1 MLDDEAWIAKSLQ
14 PSVYPPESLH
24 FIHFLILM
32 SHHNTT
38 SVIILAAGQGTRMK
52 STLPKVLHAVAG
64 RPMLGY
70 AMILARQVATNTVA
84 VVVGHGADCVRTY
97 LEQEKSQF
105 DPYLV
110 VEQIQQLGTGHAV
123 QQAYPALTRYSSQV
137 ASRYVIMC
145 GDTPLLTTETVSAL
159 VHYHQTEGA
168 TLTLLTTVLSDPC
181 GYGRIIRGKEG
192 AVCRVVEDRDASP
205 EDKQVSEINVG
216 TYVVEAGFLEKALGQ
231 LQPQNAQGE
240 YYLTD
245 IIEMAVQQGQK
256 VVAWV
261 TDDSLETTGV
271 NTRVHL
277 ALTEK
282 EMRRR
287 ICERLMLAGVTIL
300 DPDRVVVD
308 HQVTVGRDT
317 VLHPGVILE
326 GETHVGEH
334 CTIRAN
340 SRLTHS
346 VLHRGV
352 RIHDACVLEETTV
365 EDEAVIGPMAHLR
378 PGNVIHK
385 KAKVGN
391 FVELKKTEV
400 GEGSKVN
407 HLSYIGDTWIGRNV
421 NVGAG
426 TITCNYDGYRKART
440 IIKDHVFIGS
450 DVQLIAPVTIGEGA
464 LIAAGTTVTEDVPA
478 DALGI
483 SRVPQITK
491 EGAAARRR
499 ALLDP
504 SGFPPDGKPCS
515 TEDLPAVPPVF
526 QKHQESP

>member
-1 MLDDEAWIAKSLQ
+1 
-14 PSVYPPESLH
+14 
-24 FIHFLILM
+24 M
-32 SHHNTT
+32 SGQNNT

-52 STLPKVLHAVAG
+52 SMMPKVLHCVAG

-70 AMILARQVATNTVA
+70 AMLLARQVASNNVA

-97 LEQEKSQF
+97 LEHEKSQF

-110 VEQIQQLGTGHAV
+110 VEQTQQLGTGHAV
-123 QQAYPALTRYSSQV
+123 QQAYPALIRHSSQL
-137 ASRYVIMC
+137 ASQYMIMC
-145 GDTPLLTTETVSAL
+145 GDTPLLTIKTVSAL
-159 VHYHQTEGA
+159 VNYHQSEGA
-168 TLTLLTTVLSDPC
+168 TLTLLTTVLPDPS
-181 GYGRIIRGKEG
+181 GYGRVIRGKERT
-192 AVCRVVEDRDASP
+192 VCRVVEDRDASP
-205 EDKQVSEINVG
+205 EEKQVSEINVG
-216 TYVVEAGFLEKALGQ
+216 TYVVEAKFLEKALGQ
-231 LQPQNAQGE
+231 LKPQNAQGE

-245 IIEMAVQQGQK
+245 IIEMAVQEEQK

-261 TDDSLETTGV
+261 TADSLETTGV

-277 ALTEK
+277 ALAEK

-287 ICERLMLAGVTIL
+287 ICERLMLDGVTIL
-300 DPDRVVVD
+300 DPERVVVD

-317 VLHPGVILE
+317 VLHPGVVLE

-340 SRLTHS
+340 SRITNS
-346 VLHRGV
+346 VVHQGV
-352 RIHDACVLEETTV
+352 KIQDACVLQEATV
-365 EDEAVIGPMAHLR
+365 EEEAVIGPMAHLR
-378 PGNVIHK
+378 PGSVIHR

-407 HLSYIGDTWIGRNV
+407 HLSYLGDTLIGRNV

-426 TITCNYDGYRKART
+426 TITCNYDGYRKAQT
-440 IIKDHVFIGS
+440 VIEDNVFIGS
-450 DVQLIAPVTIGEGA
+450 DVQLIAPVTIGSGA
-464 LIAAGTTVTEDVPA
+464 LVAAGTTVTENVPA

-483 SRVPQITK
+483 SRTPQSNK
-491 EGAAARRR
+491 EGTAARRR

-504 SGFPPDGKPCS
+504 SGLPTNGQNGQADERPSS
-515 TEDLPAVPPVF
+515 TPVLRKQ
-526 QKHQESP
+526 QKSS

>member
-1 MLDDEAWIAKSLQ
+1 
-14 PSVYPPESLH
+14 
-24 FIHFLILM
+24 M
-32 SHHNTT
+32 SRQNNT

-52 STLPKVLHAVAG
+52 STLPKVLHRVAG

-110 VEQIQQLGTGHAV
+110 VEQTQQLGTGHAV
-123 QQAYPALTRYSSQV
+123 QQAYPALTRQSSHV
-137 ASRYVIMC
+137 ASQYVIIN
-145 GDTPLLTTETVSAL
+145 GDTPLLTSDTMTAL
-159 VHYHQTEGA
+159 VNYHQSEGA
-168 TLTLLTTVLSDPC
+168 TLTLLTTFLPDPS
-181 GYGRIIRGKEG
+181 GYGRILRGNEG
-192 AVCRVVEDRDASP
+192 SVCRVVEDRDASP
-205 EDKQVSEINVG
+205 EEKQVSEINVG
-216 TYVVEAGFLEKALGQ
+216 TYVVEAGFLEEALGQ
-231 LQPQNAQGE
+231 LHPQNAQGE

-245 IIEMAVQQGQK
+245 IIEMAVQQGRK
-256 VVAWV
+256 VMAWV
-261 TDDSLETTGV
+261 TADSLETTGV

-277 ALTEK
+277 ALVEK

-287 ICERLMLAGVTIL
+287 ICERLMLDGVTVL

-326 GETHVGEH
+326 GETHVGEN

-346 VLHRGV
+346 VLYRGV
-352 RIHDACVLEETTV
+352 RIHDACVLEEATV

-378 PGNVIHK
+378 PGSVIHT

-407 HLSYIGDTWIGRNV
+407 HLSYLGDTWIGRNV

-440 IIKDHVFIGS
+440 VIEDNVFIGS
-450 DVQLIAPVTIGEGA
+450 DVQLIAPVTIGQGA
-464 LIAAGTTVTEDVPA
+464 LIAAGTTITEDVPA

-483 SRVPQITK
+483 SRVPQINK
-491 EGAAARRR
+491 EGTAARRR
-499 ALLDP
+499 ALLKP
-504 SGFPPDGKPCS
+504 SV
-515 TEDLPAVPPVF
+515 LPANGKSCQAEGKLSPNPVF
-526 QKHQESP
+526 QKQQE